1 MMDEQLQTAL
11 TIMRRSIATLKHG
24 DPIESIIEAG
34 VVHQELLGLIADS
47 AAIRRG
53 HIRYLRANGWSGRAV
68 AEAAGISYQR
78 VYQLEAGADRKE
90 KG

>member
-1 MMDEQLQTAL
+1 MDEQLQTAL

-24 DPIESIIEAG
+24 DPIESIIEG
-34 VVHQELLGLIADS
+34 SELHTELLGLIADS

-68 AEAAGISYQR
+68 ADAAGISYQR

>member
-1 MMDEQLQTAL
+1 
-11 TIMRRSIATLKHG
+11 MRRSIATLKHG
-24 DPIESIIEAG
+24 DPIESIIEG
-34 VVHQELLGLIADS
+34 SELHTELLGLIADS
-47 AAIRRG
+47 AAIRRS

-68 AEAAGISYQR
+68 ADAAGISYQR

>member
-1 MMDEQLQTAL
+1 MDEQLQTAI

-24 DPIESIIEAG
+24 DPVESIIEAG
-34 VVHQELLGLIADS
+34 EVHKELLGLIADS

-68 AEAAGISYQR
+68 ADAAGISFQR